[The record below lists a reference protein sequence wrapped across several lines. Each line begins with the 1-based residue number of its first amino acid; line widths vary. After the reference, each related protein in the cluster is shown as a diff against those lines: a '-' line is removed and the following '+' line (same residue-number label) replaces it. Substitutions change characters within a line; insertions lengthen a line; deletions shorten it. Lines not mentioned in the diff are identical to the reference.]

1 MITVYDLFRLI
12 TVNDL
17 FRLVYDLFWTCD
29 YTLLLPHKCMTSKH
43 AKASNIEYLIN
54 VLFFF
59 QGAINYGMGGR
70 SQQPQMRSKLLQ
82 QLVEMG
88 FKVS

>member
-1 MITVYDLFRLI
+1 
-12 TVNDL
+12 
-17 FRLVYDLFWTCD
+17 
-29 YTLLLPHKCMTSKH
+29 MTSKH